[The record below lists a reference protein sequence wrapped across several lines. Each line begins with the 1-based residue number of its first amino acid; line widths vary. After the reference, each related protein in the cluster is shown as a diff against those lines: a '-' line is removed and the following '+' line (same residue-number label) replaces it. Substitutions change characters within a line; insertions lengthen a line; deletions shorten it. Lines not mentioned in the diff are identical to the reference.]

1 MADKILNTRILL
13 KTDTLENWN
22 SSTLPLKKGEIAIA
36 TVAAT
41 AGTGL
46 TEPVVM
52 IKIGEDGVKTFKDL
66 PWNFYAKASD
76 VVAAAK
82 SESAL
87 TTFVNNVISNAGIAT
102 DEAMTALAG
111 RVTTAEGE
119 IDALQGLVGDTAVAT
134 QIRNAINDLDL
145 ANTYAAK
152 AHTHTKSEITDFD
165 HTHAIADVTG
175 LQTALDEAKKAGTDA
190 NTALGAY
197 KVTNDAAVKANTD
210 AISAINNETTGI
222 LAQAKSYAD
231 GKDTTIAAAKSAA
244 DAAQA
249 DVDALEA
256 KVGTVVDGKTV
267 VEMISDAQTAA
278 TYNDTQVKADIKTN
292 ADDIAAL
299 QGLVGELVGETA
311 VSAQIDAK
319 ITALNLANT
328 YEAKGAAATA
338 KSEVIGTDDDTAD
351 SNTIKGA
358 KKYADSLDAAMDTRV
373 DALEAAVGEGGS
385 VATQIAAEIQKLDKE
400 DTAVDGQYVSAVSEA
415 DGIITVTRAAL
426 PDYSNIYDA
435 KGAAAQALT
444 DAKAYADG
452 LDTAMD
458 ARMDTAEGKLTTL
471 IGSDA
476 DKSVRTIANEELAAQ
491 LIPETAKE
499 SLDTL
504 QEIAAWIQA
513 HPDNASAMNT
523 RITALENKVGDHP
536 VAEQIQAAIDALK
549 IGDYAKAADLTAA
562 VARIAALEADTHTH
576 ANKALLD
583 TYTQTEA
590 NLADAVAKKHKHAN
604 AAELDKFVDG
614 DKAKLDAAV
623 QTVTA
628 GAGLTATKTGT
639 DVAIAFDDT
648 TTFIFDCGTSAE

>member
-1 MADKILNTRILL
+1 
-13 KTDTLENWN
+13 
-22 SSTLPLKKGEIAIA
+22 
-36 TVAAT
+36 
-41 AGTGL
+41 
-46 TEPVVM
+46 
-52 IKIGEDGVKTFKDL
+52 
-66 PWNFYAKASD
+66 
-76 VVAAAK
+76 
-82 SESAL
+82 
-87 TTFVNNVISNAGIAT
+87 
-102 DEAMTALAG
+102 
-111 RVTTAEGE
+111 
-119 IDALQGLVGDTAVAT
+119 
-134 QIRNAINDLDL
+134 
-145 ANTYAAK
+145 
-152 AHTHTKSEITDFD
+152 
-165 HTHAIADVTG
+165 
-175 LQTALDEAKKAGTDA
+175 
-190 NTALGAY
+190 
-197 KVTNDAAVKANTD
+197 
-210 AISAINNETTGI
+210 
-222 LAQAKSYAD
+222 
-231 GKDTTIAAAKSAA
+231 
-244 DAAQA
+244 
-249 DVDALEA
+249 
-256 KVGTVVDGKTV
+256 
-267 VEMISDAQTAA
+267 MISDAQTAA

-292 ADDIAAL
+292 ADDIADL
-299 QGLVGELVGETA
+299 QGLVGETA
-311 VSAQIDAK
+311 VSDQINAK
-319 ITALNLANT
+319 ITDLNLANT

-338 KSEVIGTDDDTAD
+338 KSEVIGTDDDTAAF
-351 SNTIKGA
+351 NTIKGA
-358 KKYADSLDAAMDTRV
+358 KKYADSLDAAMDARV
-373 DALEAAVGEGGS
+373 DVLEAAVGEGGS
-385 VATQIAAEIQKLDKE
+385 VATQITAEIQKLDKE
-400 DTAVDGQYVSAVSEA
+400 DAAVDGQYVSAVSEA

-458 ARMDTAEGKLTTL
+458 ARMDTAESKLTTL

-523 RITALENKVGDHP
+523 RIGNLEVLVGDDP
-536 VAEQIQAAIDALK
+536 VSTQINTAIEALK

-590 NLADAVAKKHKHAN
+590 NLADAVAKKHEHAN

-628 GAGLTATKTGT
+628 GTGLTATKTGT

>member
-66 PWNFYAKASD
+66 PWNFHAKASD

-134 QIRNAINDLDL
+134 QITNAINALDL

-190 NTALGAY
+190 NTALEAY

-231 GKDTTIAAAKSAA
+231 GKDTAIAAAKSAA

-256 KVGTVVDGKTV
+256 KVGTVVEGKTV

-299 QGLVGELVGETA
+299 QGLVGETA
-311 VSAQIDAK
+311 VSDQINAK

-338 KSEVIGTDDDTAD
+338 KTELVGKDTDTDA
-351 SNTIKGA
+351 SATIAGA
-358 KKYADSLDAAMDTRV
+358 KKYADKLDAAMDTRV
-373 DALEAAVGEGGS
+373 DALEAAIGAGGS
-385 VATQIAAEIQKLDKE
+385 VGTQIDEKINALDVE
-400 DTAVDGQYVSAVSEA
+400 DTAVAGQYVSAVSET
-415 DGIITVTRAAL
+415 DGKITVTRAAL
-426 PDYSNIYDA
+426 PDYTEVYDA

-444 DAKAYADG
+444 DAKGYADG
-452 LDTAMD
+452 LNTAMD
-458 ARMDTAEGKLTTL
+458 TRVTAAEGKLTTL
-471 IGSDA
+471 IGTDA

-499 SLDTL
+499 SLNTL

-513 HPDNASAMNT
+513 HPDDASAMNT
-523 RITALENKVGDHP
+523 RIGDLETLVGDDP
-536 VAEQIQAAIDALK
+536 VSTQINTAIEALK

-562 VARIAALEADTHTH
+562 VTRIAALESDSHTH
-576 ANKALLD
+576 SNKALLD
-583 TYTQTEA
+583 SYTQTEA
-590 NLADAVAKKHKHAN
+590 DLADAVAKKHEHAN